1 MFWRP
6 KRELTLQSYI
16 HSLTIFC
23 HDVELS
29 MYLAKL
35 FHVDIPIFNIHATPS
50 PIISNFVPI
59 WTATRD
65 RHIHPRPHLHRES
78 MLMSF

>member
-6 KRELTLQSYI
+6 KRELTIQSNI
-16 HSLTIFC
+16 HSITIFC

-29 MYLAKL
+29 LL
-35 FHVDIPIFNIHATPS
+35 FPVDIAI
-50 PIISNFVPI
+50 VPI

-78 MLMSF
+78 MLMSFKEVFSINIHTSWL